1 MKHYYLR
8 AEKYKHTTKAFV
20 LPDGTW
26 TKRQFKKGKEHFVV
40 FRLGKRDFGVVEEL
54 SNYWANAICETVNGG
69 ENG

>member
-26 TKRQFKKGKEHFVV
+26 TKRHFKPGREFFVV
-40 FRLGKRDFGVVEEL
+40 VRWGRGDNYFCAEEIPEEIADIAL
-54 SNYWANAICETVNGG
+54 VKFNGG
-69 ENG
+69 E